1 MSWAVFVNKATG
13 VQFAFISTHWD
24 FGDEENKQKM
34 RKVQAEEMSKKIA
47 DLKAEYNCPVIITG
61 DFNCNN
67 TSNSYNYFMSINGM
81 TNAITSSEYYYN
93 AKGTTTIDFIMITT
107 GDGVF
112 KGYRKLVD
120 NGIQQISDHPANLAD
135 IDLLP

>member
-1 MSWAVFVNKATG
+1 
-13 VQFAFISTHWD
+13 
-24 FGDEENKQKM
+24 
-34 RKVQAEEMSKKIA
+34 MSKKIA

-67 TSNSYNYFMSINGM
+67 NSESYKYFMGINGM

-93 AKGTTTIDFIMITT
+93 AKGTSTIDFIMITN

-112 KGYRKLVD
+112 KGYKKLIN
-120 NGIQQISDHPANLAD
+120 NGIEQISDHPANLAD
-135 IDLLP
+135 IDLIP